1 MAEFG
6 LCLDYSTNLTD
17 YGHMIPLLLVPII
30 AFVVFATIAL
40 KPTPA
45 FRCNG
50 QAYNSDS
57 LVRRTTF
64 ERTSFAQVGNRPY
77 ARALLVSDHNV
88 VAENLEM
95 QFRTT
100 SHSKISVT

>member
-1 MAEFG
+1 
-6 LCLDYSTNLTD
+6 
-17 YGHMIPLLLVPII
+17 MIPLLLVPII
-30 AFVVFATIAL
+30 AFVVYATIAL
-40 KPTPA
+40 NPNPA
-45 FRCNG
+45 LRGKG

-57 LVRRTTF
+57 LVLRTTF

-88 VAENLEM
+88 DAENLEM

-100 SHSKISVT
+100 GHRTMSGT

>member
-40 KPTPA
+40 KPNPA
-45 FRCNG
+45 FRGNG

-57 LVRRTTF
+57 LVLQGASR
-64 ERTSFAQVGNRPY
+64 Y
-77 ARALLVSDHNV
+77 AVDVPDPIVRLVEQIHRFWPTRLRKHAAV
-88 VAENLEM
+88 C
-95 QFRTT
+95 
-100 SHSKISVT
+100 